1 MNGSSSKSSS
11 KSRVRT
17 LFNVE
22 SESEEEAEMNNWI
35 ENVQKYNGLTQTAI
49 DSLCSM
55 EFEGG

>member
-35 ENVQKYNGLTQTAI
+35 ENVQKYNGLAQTAI